1 MNAHVRWKAG
11 GEAVFVSFPSPTK
24 DAVVLRS
31 TVSSP
36 PGSRIEGTLAGD
48 AAGDN
53 VPALVVRVKVHGCKK
68 QPDGNASGSSGDFV
82 LEGRLLDATREV
94 RAAIAARVAAPA
106 P

>member
-1 MNAHVRWKAG
+1 MVAHVRWQG
-11 GEAVFVSFPSPTK
+11 QGEAAFVSLAK

-48 AAGDN
+48 AAQ
-53 VPALVVRVKVHGCKK
+53 PVRVKVHGCKK
-68 QPDGNASGSSGDFV
+68 QPDGAFV

-94 RAAIAARVAAPA
+94 RAAIAARVAPPA

>member
-1 MNAHVRWKAG
+1 MNAHVRWKDR
-11 GEAVFVSFPSPTK
+11 GEASFVSLAK

-36 PGSRIEGTLAGD
+36 PGSRIEGTLGGDGEGADGAG
-48 AAGDN
+48 
-53 VPALVVRVKVHGCKK
+53 LVVRVKVHGCKK
-68 QPDGNASGSSGDFV
+68 QAEKSASGALGDFV